1 MNYGY
6 LIIYKKNNG
15 NLLYRSVKNYPQ
27 YHKGDITS
35 MGWTVIDIQRLYN
48 GKIYSVNQFDNMLV
62 RRDKI
67 HNILTLVG
75 RIDYATLLKLMLIGV
90 VLYIIC
96 VKL

>member
-15 NLLYRSVKNYPQ
+15 NLLYRSVKNHPQ

-48 GKIYSVNQFDNMLV
+48 GKIFSTDKFDNMLV
-62 RRDKI
+62 RKDKI
-67 HNILTLVG
+67 HNILTIVG
-75 RIDYATLLKLMLIGV
+75 RIDYTTLLKLFLIGV
-90 VLYIIC
+90 VLYIFY

>member
-1 MNYGY
+1 
-6 LIIYKKNNG
+6 
-15 NLLYRSVKNYPQ
+15 
-27 YHKGDITS
+27 